1 MRNFWFKFWTFI
13 LAVLIFIGCWLF
25 LFSQNHD
32 YLVKFTPQSAEIYF
46 NSQTQ
51 IINNLETAKKDYFFN
66 WLTDRSGLASDTWK
80 NILTKSSKQIS
91 FFTINGQIFALT
103 KENEDLTD
111 YLNQSNVR
119 YLQQDKHIYIPELNI
134 DQLNLEKTEWFNQIK
149 PKFYFNSFYIYLKK
163 LSLLNIPF
171 TFDAETNQP
180 LLIQGKNKNN
190 LVTLTVNDNIITK
203 NHKIVP
209 ILSVPKDY
217 ISIINGIELKN
228 LDQNAEFKP
237 ENIMFHILKNISGPF
252 VLENQPGM
260 NVLTIDSQKNDLSEL
275 QKQISQILA
284 FIYPSKVTK
293 TLPDWSVATQFIAD
307 PNYWQF
313 EQDEQSE
320 QSEQIDTTQTFRI
333 NKQNQPFKL
342 KIDANDNKL
351 IIIFQNGIEE
361 PTQSEQVEIGP
372 LLKKCSKFG
381 NKSYIMINPK
391 QFPSLNQLKQITVA
405 NKSFNRTTICID

>member
-284 FIYPSKVTK
+284 FI
-293 TLPDWSVATQFIAD
+293 
-307 PNYWQF
+307 
-313 EQDEQSE
+313 
-320 QSEQIDTTQTFRI
+320 
-333 NKQNQPFKL
+333 
-342 KIDANDNKL
+342 
-351 IIIFQNGIEE
+351 
-361 PTQSEQVEIGP
+361 
-372 LLKKCSKFG
+372 
-381 NKSYIMINPK
+381 
-391 QFPSLNQLKQITVA
+391 
-405 NKSFNRTTICID
+405 

>member
-1 MRNFWFKFWTFI
+1 
-13 LAVLIFIGCWLF
+13 
-25 LFSQNHD
+25 
-32 YLVKFTPQSAEIYF
+32 
-46 NSQTQ
+46 
-51 IINNLETAKKDYFFN
+51 
-66 WLTDRSGLASDTWK
+66 
-80 NILTKSSKQIS
+80 
-91 FFTINGQIFALT
+91 
-103 KENEDLTD
+103 
-111 YLNQSNVR
+111 
-119 YLQQDKHIYIPELNI
+119 
-134 DQLNLEKTEWFNQIK
+134 
-149 PKFYFNSFYIYLKK
+149 
-163 LSLLNIPF
+163 
-171 TFDAETNQP
+171 
-180 LLIQGKNKNN
+180 
-190 LVTLTVNDNIITK
+190 
-203 NHKIVP
+203 
-209 ILSVPKDY
+209 
-217 ISIINGIELKN
+217 
-228 LDQNAEFKP
+228 
-237 ENIMFHILKNISGPF
+237 
-252 VLENQPGM
+252 
-260 NVLTIDSQKNDLSEL
+260 
-275 QKQISQILA
+275 ILA